1 MAFFLSLYCSRFVI
15 LRRFNMRWLLCF
27 FFQSLLRKKKTINVN
42 TDRHQA
48 NAQNYKSWELQIYT
62 VLNET
67 WHLYISDSIAAL
79 LFACSVLI
87 TCNSCNIKLLLLC
100 MLFYIVMFS
109 IKLLLLLKNFT
120 INTWNILQRNDSM
133 DQIQFKKSHLHVRL
147 IR

>member
-1 MAFFLSLYCSRFVI
+1 VAFFLSLHCSRFV

-87 TCNSCNIKLLLLC
+87 TCNSCNIKLLLLRT
-100 MLFYIVMFS
+100 LFYIVIHVLNKVIII
-109 IKLLLLLKNFT
+109 IKKFYNKYVKYSTAKWFDGSNT
-120 INTWNILQRNDSM
+120 I
-133 DQIQFKKSHLHVRL
+133 
-147 IR
+147 